1 MEDFGSALTGQ
12 AVEPAQAQGQW
23 DDWLQRPG
31 NRTALLQMGIN
42 LMQPVGVGQS
52 PMGQFGQAVGAA
64 GEAVGRQE
72 ASDLKER
79 VADAKMQ
86 TADERLRIAQQQAD
100 AGTLRAT
107 SAAAA
112 RANRKIGGLTE
123 LVKSRYA
130 RQDAQNFEKQ
140 LDKDA
145 ADLVKQANDVLAD
158 PNSDVVKQYKGKTK
172 MQIRDELRKTRPQPK
187 YGAVP
192 SSEDDGEE
200 DTTDPAAAVVD
211 TPPVAGAQKAADGNY
226 YVPDPKRPGKFLKVV
241 Q

>member
-12 AVEPAQAQGQW
+12 TVEPAQAQGQW

-107 SAAAA
+107 SQAAS
-112 RANRKIGGLTE
+112 RANKKIGGLTE
-123 LVKSRYA
+123 LVKARYA
-130 RQDAQNFEKQ
+130 RQDAKDFEKQ

-187 YGAVP
+187 FGAVP
-192 SSEDDGEE
+192 SSEDDGE
-200 DTTDPAAAVVD
+200 DDSTDPAAAVTD
-211 TPPVAGAQKAADGNY
+211 APPVAGARKAADNNW